1 MFTSAAASK
10 VSYNINPKCRR
21 IIKHDT
27 SPFPEGNLKTL
38 RQQRFP
44 PQGNLNIQKKIPIFA
59 ADLKVTNT
67 MWVVLSLVSAVL
79 LGFYDI
85 FKKQTVVNNAII
97 PVLFYSTLVSG
108 LMFLPFVLLSRF
120 KPYVL
125 DGDFMHKF
133 YIMPLNL
140 QQHLF
145 IVGKAAIIMASWMF
159 SYSAMKNL
167 PITVV
172 GPVNQLRPAI
182 SVILLFLIFQEKLTW
197 LQWTG
202 VVLAIV
208 SFYLMNRSGKLE
220 GIHFKSNKWVYML
233 LASAVL
239 VALSGVYDRFLLV
252 GENAKIS
259 PIAIQAWYSIYDFL
273 MMAVLFFFI
282 WLPKRKEQLF
292 EWRWGIVAMAVFV
305 TFGDVVYL
313 HALQLPDA
321 IVVLIPLILYGV
333 RLVVS
338 FIYGIFGFKEQN
350 IKSKIVPLL
359 MVLAALVCLCLKA

>member
-1 MFTSAAASK
+1 
-10 VSYNINPKCRR
+10 
-21 IIKHDT
+21 
-27 SPFPEGNLKTL
+27 
-38 RQQRFP
+38 
-44 PQGNLNIQKKIPIFA
+44 
-59 ADLKVTNT
+59 

-97 PVLFYSTLVSG
+97 PVLFYSTLISS
-108 LMFLPFVLLSRF
+108 LIFLPFVLLSQF
-120 KPYVL
+120 KPYVFE
-125 DGDFMHKF
+125 GDFMQKLF
-133 YIMPLNL
+133 IEPLSL
-140 QQHLF
+140 RQHLL
-145 IVGKAAIIMASWMF
+145 VMGKTAIILASWMF
-159 SYSAMKNL
+159 SYSAMKHL

-233 LASAVL
+233 LGSAVL
-239 VALSGVYDRFLLV
+239 VALSGVYDKFLLSK
-252 GENAKIS
+252 ESIS
-259 PIAIQAWYSIYDFL
+259 PATIQAWYSIYDFM
-273 MMAVLFFFI
+273 MMAVMFFALWF
-282 WLPKRKEQLF
+282 PKRKEQPF

-305 TFGDVVYL
+305 TVADVIYL
-313 HALQLPDA
+313 TGLAQEA
-321 IVVLIPLILYGV
+321 AVVVLIPLILYGV

-338 FIYGIFGFKEQN
+338 FVYGIFGFREKN
-350 IKSKIVPLL
+350 IRSKIIPLL

>member
-1 MFTSAAASK
+1 
-10 VSYNINPKCRR
+10 
-21 IIKHDT
+21 
-27 SPFPEGNLKTL
+27 
-38 RQQRFP
+38 
-44 PQGNLNIQKKIPIFA
+44 
-59 ADLKVTNT
+59 

-97 PVLFYSTLVSG
+97 PVLFYSTLISS
-108 LMFLPFVLLSRF
+108 LIFLPFVLLSQF
-120 KPYVL
+120 KPYVFE
-125 DGDFMHKF
+125 GDFMQKLF
-133 YIMPLNL
+133 IEPLTL
-140 QQHLF
+140 RQHLL
-145 IVGKAAIIMASWMF
+145 VMGKTAIILASWMF
-159 SYSAMKNL
+159 SYSAMKHL

-233 LASAVL
+233 LGSAVL
-239 VALSGVYDRFLLV
+239 VALSGVYDKFLLSK
-252 GENAKIS
+252 ESIS
-259 PIAIQAWYSIYDFL
+259 PATIQAWYSIYDFM
-273 MMAVLFFFI
+273 MMAIMFFALWF
-282 WLPKRKEQLF
+282 PKRKEQPF

-305 TFGDVVYL
+305 TVADVIYL
-313 HALQLPDA
+313 TGLAQEA
-321 IVVLIPLILYGV
+321 AVVVLIPLILYGV

-338 FIYGIFGFKEQN
+338 FIYGIFGFREKN
-350 IKSKIVPLL
+350 IRSKIIPLL

>member
-1 MFTSAAASK
+1 
-10 VSYNINPKCRR
+10 
-21 IIKHDT
+21 
-27 SPFPEGNLKTL
+27 
-38 RQQRFP
+38 
-44 PQGNLNIQKKIPIFA
+44 
-59 ADLKVTNT
+59 

-97 PVLFYSTLVSG
+97 PVLFYSTLISS
-108 LMFLPFVLLSRF
+108 LIFLPFVLLSQF
-120 KPYVL
+120 KPYVFE
-125 DGDFMHKF
+125 GDFMQKLF
-133 YIMPLNL
+133 IEPLTL
-140 QQHLF
+140 RQHLL
-145 IVGKAAIIMASWMF
+145 VMGKTAIILASWMF
-159 SYSAMKNL
+159 SYSAMKHL

-233 LASAVL
+233 LGSAVL
-239 VALSGVYDRFLLV
+239 VALSGVYDKFLLSK
-252 GENAKIS
+252 ESIS
-259 PIAIQAWYSIYDFL
+259 PATIQAWYSIYDFM
-273 MMAVLFFFI
+273 MMAIMFFALWF
-282 WLPKRKEQLF
+282 PKRKEQPF

-305 TFGDVVYL
+305 TVADVIYL
-313 HALQLPDA
+313 TGLAQEA
-321 IVVLIPLILYGV
+321 AVVVLIPLILYGV

-338 FIYGIFGFKEQN
+338 FIYGIFGFKEKN
-350 IKSKIVPLL
+350 IKSKIIPLL

>member
-1 MFTSAAASK
+1 
-10 VSYNINPKCRR
+10 
-21 IIKHDT
+21 
-27 SPFPEGNLKTL
+27 
-38 RQQRFP
+38 
-44 PQGNLNIQKKIPIFA
+44 
-59 ADLKVTNT
+59 

-97 PVLFYSTLVSG
+97 PVLFYSTLISS
-108 LMFLPFVLLSRF
+108 LIFLPFVLLSQF
-120 KPYVL
+120 KPYVFE
-125 DGDFMHKF
+125 GAFMQKLF
-133 YIMPLNL
+133 IEPLTAR
-140 QQHLF
+140 QHLLV
-145 IVGKAAIIMASWMF
+145 VGKTAIILASWMF
-159 SYSAMKNL
+159 SYSAMKHL

-233 LASAVL
+233 LGSAIL
-239 VALSGVYDRFLLV
+239 VALSGVYDKFLLSK
-252 GENAKIS
+252 ESIS
-259 PIAIQAWYSIYDFL
+259 PATIQAWYSIYDFL
-273 MMAVLFFFI
+273 MMAVMLFALWF
-282 WLPKRKEQLF
+282 PKRKEQPF
-292 EWRWGIVAMAVFV
+292 EWRWGIVAMAIFV
-305 TFGDVVYL
+305 TIADVIYL
-313 HALQLPDA
+313 TGLAQEA
-321 IVVLIPLILYGV
+321 AVVVLIPLILYGV

-338 FIYGIFGFKEQN
+338 FVYGIFGFKEKN
-350 IKSKIVPLL
+350 IRSKIIPLL